1 MPNNTSRVH
10 WQLVFLLFG
19 LLCVAAGYATA
30 FLDRVAV
37 ALSASAMAI
46 GIALLIPS
54 VMALGAPLSS
64 SRKWVVRGILLGVFA
79 LLAVAFLAALWL
91 PNERDGTARLVW
103 GFPFRTAV
111 VVYGAGLLPM
121 LVLPLLYAATFD
133 STPDGTEDRG
143 S

>member
-1 MPNNTSRVH
+1 VH
-10 WQLVFLLFG
+10 WQLAFLLLG
-19 LLCVAAGYATA
+19 LLCVAVAYATA
-30 FLDRVAV
+30 FLGRVAV

-46 GIALLIPS
+46 GIAMLIPS

-64 SRKWVVRGILLGVFA
+64 RRRWVVRGILLGVFA

-91 PNERDGTARLVW
+91 PNERDGTAGLVW

-133 STPDGTEDRG
+133 STAADADDRD

>member
-1 MPNNTSRVH
+1 MH
-10 WQLVFLLFG
+10 WQLVFLLLG

-30 FLDRVAV
+30 FVDRVAV

-64 SRKWVVRGILLGVFA
+64 RRRWMVRGILLGVFV
-79 LLAVAFLAALWL
+79 LLAAAFLSALWL

-133 STPDGTEDRG
+133 SALADAEDRD